1 MDHERDDGRPE
12 FEEIDA
18 TPSLA
23 PDLTAAFFAALDESE
38 RVRDVV
44 AVPGT
49 GVLPRDP
56 DDPRIP
62 EAPGHSVERR
72 LEALLDLTT
81 AFDAFGAHA
90 PGNGEP
96 PFLPMDQ
103 PVLLQE
109 IQESV
114 SAAVAAESPSL
125 AAPLAEPSSLLEP
138 SLIPT
143 VSTGP
148 SLIEP
153 MSVEAPSI
161 EAVSTEAVST
171 ETGSNSI
178 EPAPRVEPLAL
189 LPPHLPDAPDEP
201 LFDDLPRADERPA
214 EGLGVS
220 DGGDGDPMAPGFFA
234 EAAPDVVPDVLRE
247 VAPAVAVDETSLAA
261 QDAGPDL
268 PADDAAADAPLD
280 LEEFIVFSLAD
291 TRCVVPIRNVVEV
304 GRIPAAAPVPHAP
317 AWLHG
322 LGNLRGQVL
331 SLIDLRAFLGLG
343 RIRPS
348 AGRMIVLRADA
359 DDVIAGLMVDHV
371 HQIVQLAPSRFQ
383 AAPATLAPGYGG
395 FVWGVCEYGLHTMV
409 GLDVDGVLGAEA
421 LHGEGALPV

>member
-12 FEEIDA
+12 LDQIDA

-38 RVRDVV
+38 RDRGVV
-44 AVPGT
+44 AVPGA
-49 GVLPRDP
+49 GMLPRDP
-56 DDPRIP
+56 DDPGIP
-62 EAPGHSVERR
+62 ELPGHSVERR

-81 AFDAFGAHA
+81 AFDAF
-90 PGNGEP
+90 
-96 PFLPMDQ
+96 Q
-103 PVLLQE
+103 
-109 IQESV
+109 
-114 SAAVAAESPSL
+114 PSL
-125 AAPLAEPSSLLEP
+125 AEPVLVDAPFIEA
-138 SLIPT
+138 
-143 VSTGP
+143 VSTD
-148 SLIEP
+148 
-153 MSVEAPSI
+153 
-161 EAVSTEAVST
+161 AVSTEAVIDST
-171 ETGSNSI
+171 

-189 LPPHLPDAPDEP
+189 LPPHLPEALDEP
-201 LFDDLPRADERPA
+201 LFDDLPRADELPA
-214 EGLGVS
+214 EGLGV
-220 DGGDGDPMAPGFFA
+220 GDGDSMAPAFFA
-234 EAAPDVVPDVLRE
+234 EATPDVVPDVLRDIAPDAASIAPLE
-247 VAPAVAVDETSLAA
+247 MAWDTAPEVVQAVAPAVAVDETPLAA
-261 QDAGPDL
+261 QDVGPDL

-421 LHGEGALPV
+421 LHAEGALPV